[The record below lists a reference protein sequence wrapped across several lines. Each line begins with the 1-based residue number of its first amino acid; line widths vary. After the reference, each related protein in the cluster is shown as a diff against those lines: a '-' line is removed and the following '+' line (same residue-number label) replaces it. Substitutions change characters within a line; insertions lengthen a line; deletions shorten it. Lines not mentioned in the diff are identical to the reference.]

1 MTPVLIDSNILLDI
15 ATNDPIWAG
24 WSAAQLAQIG
34 QYARLVINPIIYAEL
49 SVSHSQI
56 ETLNALLPEDVFHR
70 EPLPWAA
77 AFLAGKAYL
86 AYRRRGGDRRSPL
99 PDFYIGAHAAIR
111 GYRLLTRDRGRYAT
125 YFPKIDLITPQ

>member
-125 YFPKIDLITPQ
+125 YFPRIDLITPQ